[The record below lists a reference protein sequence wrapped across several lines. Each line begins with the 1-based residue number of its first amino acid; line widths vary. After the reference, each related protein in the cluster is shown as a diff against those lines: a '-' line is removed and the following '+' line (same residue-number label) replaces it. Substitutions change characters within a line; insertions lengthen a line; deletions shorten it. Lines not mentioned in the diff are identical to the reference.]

1 VKTVAYKINR
11 LNEEGFQQWL
21 RNKAQFG
28 FAETPLGRVSLC
40 CDEASV
46 LRLSFT
52 EESFQD
58 LSQSIKRN
66 DQLAQQH
73 ADAIFQSAF
82 TGNLSLMATDFQLA
96 VWQALMNISYGE
108 TTSYQELAES
118 IGRPMA
124 SRSVAT
130 AIAQNRCGFLIP
142 CHRVIKKN
150 GEIGKFRWGAEMK
163 RRLLDWEVQ
172 AKR

>member
-52 EESFQD
+52 EE
-58 LSQSIKRN
+58 L
-66 DQLAQQH
+66 
-73 ADAIFQSAF
+73 
-82 TGNLSLMATDFQLA
+82 
-96 VWQALMNISYGE
+96 
-108 TTSYQELAES
+108 
-118 IGRPMA
+118 
-124 SRSVAT
+124 
-130 AIAQNRCGFLIP
+130 
-142 CHRVIKKN
+142 
-150 GEIGKFRWGAEMK
+150 FRI
-163 RRLLDWEVQ
+163 
-172 AKR
+172 